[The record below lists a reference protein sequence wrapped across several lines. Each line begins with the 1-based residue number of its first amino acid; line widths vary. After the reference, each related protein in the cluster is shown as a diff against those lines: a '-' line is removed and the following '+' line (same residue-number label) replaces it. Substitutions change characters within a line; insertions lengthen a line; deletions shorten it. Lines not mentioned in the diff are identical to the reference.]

1 MGCKVVII
9 GGGSYTW
16 TPTLAGDLF
25 TREGLRGSDLV
36 LVDIN
41 QSAAETMK
49 KYCEMM
55 LDALGT
61 GWKVCVEDLDTA
73 LKDATVVCISI
84 STGGL
89 QAMDLDY
96 HIPEK
101 YGVYH
106 TVGDSVGPGGISRT
120 LRNIP
125 VFLDIAKRMEKLCP
139 DAWLVH
145 VTNPLSQLTR
155 AVCKET
161 SIRCVGLCH
170 NYSGTVSM
178 LADYFGVGTDELHAV
193 SVGVNHFTWM
203 KEITVQGRPA
213 EKDLS
218 LKRYVDYFNHKHG
231 VLKTN
236 TTDDVI
242 QQNLVGKNM
251 EYYFNFVLFERF
263 GYFPV
268 GSSNHVAENL
278 PYYCN
283 HTELMKKYHIRRKG
297 VLPRRQLLVDK
308 KIKEIRSILS
318 GEKPLPEIKPSN
330 EALSFIV
337 ESLYTGKSSRC
348 IVAMP
353 NQGQITDLPRDVIVE
368 TWADINGSGIFPV
381 MSGKMP
387 GFLTGYMQTIIDEQ
401 EATVEAAITGERNMV
416 VRAMHLSPEVLNKEI
431 VEEMTD
437 ELLSAQ
443 REYLPQFYKSR
454 EMGGSNEQY

>member
-9 GGGSYTW
+9 GGGSYNW

-25 TREGLRGSDLV
+25 SREGLRGSELV

-41 QSAAETMK
+41 RTGAEVMK

-55 LDALGT
+55 IQALGT
-61 GWKVCVEDLDTA
+61 DWKVSVEELEKA
-73 LKDATVVCISI
+73 LQDATVVCISI

-89 QAMDLDY
+89 KAMDLDY

-106 TVGDSVGPGGISRT
+106 TVGDSVGPGGIART
-120 LRNIP
+120 LRNVP
-125 VFLDIAKRMEKLCP
+125 VFLNIARKMEKLCP

-155 AVCKET
+155 AVCMET
-161 SIRCVGLCH
+161 SIKCVGLCH
-170 NYSGTVSM
+170 NYSGTISM
-178 LADYFGVGTDELHAV
+178 LADYFGVDTGEVHAL

-203 KEITVQGRPA
+203 KNITVKGRPA
-213 EKDLS
+213 DKELS
-218 LKRYVDYFNHKHG
+218 LERYVEYFNNKHG
-231 VLKTN
+231 ILRTN

-242 QQNLVGKNM
+242 QQELVGKNM
-251 EYYFNFVLFERF
+251 DYYFNFVLFEQF

-283 HTELMKKYHIRRKG
+283 NKEIMEKYHIRRKG

-308 KIKEIRSILS
+308 KVTEVHDILS
-318 GEKPLPEIKPSN
+318 GKRPLPEIKPSN
-330 EALSFIV
+330 EALAVIV
-337 ESLYTGKSSRC
+337 ESLYTGKPSNC

-353 NQGQITDLPRDVIVE
+353 NQGQITNLPDNVIVE
-368 TWADINGSGIFPV
+368 TWAYANGSGIFPV
-381 MSGKMP
+381 MSGEMP
-387 GFLTGYMQTIIDEQ
+387 EYITGYMQTVIDEQ
-401 EATVEAAITGERNMV
+401 EATVKAAITGDRDLV
-416 VRAMHLSPEVLNKEI
+416 VRAMHISPQLQNKEAA
-431 VEEMTD
+431 EQLTD
-437 ELLSAQ
+437 ELLNAH
-443 REYLPQFYKSR
+443 REYLPQFFNK
-454 EMGGSNEQY
+454 